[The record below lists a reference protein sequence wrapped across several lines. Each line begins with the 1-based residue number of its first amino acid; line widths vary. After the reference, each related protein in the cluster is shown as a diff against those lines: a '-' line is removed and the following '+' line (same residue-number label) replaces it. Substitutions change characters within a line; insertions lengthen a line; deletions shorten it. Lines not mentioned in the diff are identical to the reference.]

1 MVKVRANCVD
11 ELTHASGA
19 APTARPH
26 KYADQDPSSGTARS
40 RIFLANHP
48 SCCCQHARRMDSS
61 STNAL
66 VELVRRAQKGDEGAQ
81 RELVVAYQHRVAGFI
96 YAMTGRSDY
105 VEDLAQQ
112 VFIKMIR
119 AVDRL
124 EAPAQFES
132 WLFRLARNTCIDQLR
147 RQKLRRIFLPFGEEH
162 ENIPEPP
169 GAVDTEELDA
179 LRHALAQL
187 RPQDRALLAL
197 VQEGRS
203 HAEIAETLST
213 SVAAVKARLHRA
225 REHLREHY
233 QPQHED

>member
-1 MVKVRANCVD
+1 
-11 ELTHASGA
+11 
-19 APTARPH
+19 
-26 KYADQDPSSGTARS
+26 
-40 RIFLANHP
+40 
-48 SCCCQHARRMDSS
+48 MDSS
-61 STNAL
+61 STTPLAD
-66 VELVRRAQKGDEGAQ
+66 LVRRAQRGDEGAQ
-81 RELVVAYQHRVAGFI
+81 RELIVSYQHRIAGFI
-96 YAMTGRSDY
+96 YAMMGRSEH

-112 VFIKMIR
+112 VFIKMVR
-119 AVDRL
+119 GL
-124 EAPAQFES
+124 EHLAAPAQFES
-132 WLFRLARNTCIDQLR
+132 WLFRTARNVCIDQLR

-169 GAVDTEELDA
+169 GAVDSEELDA

-203 HAEIAETLST
+203 HAEISEILST

-233 QPQHED
+233 HSPHEH

>member
-1 MVKVRANCVD
+1 
-11 ELTHASGA
+11 
-19 APTARPH
+19 
-26 KYADQDPSSGTARS
+26 
-40 RIFLANHP
+40 
-48 SCCCQHARRMDSS
+48 MDSG
-61 STNAL
+61 STTAL
-66 VELVRRAQKGDEGAQ
+66 VELVRRAQKGDEAAQ
-81 RELVVAYQHRVAGFI
+81 HELIVAYQHRVAGFI
-96 YAMTGRSDY
+96 YAMTGRSDQ

-119 AVDRL
+119 ALDRL

-147 RQKLRRIFLPFGEEH
+147 RQKLRRIFLPFGAEH
-162 ENIPEPP
+162 ENIAEPP

-203 HAEIAETLST
+203 QAEIAAIFST
-213 SVAAVKARLHRA
+213 SVAAIKARLHRA

-233 QPQHED
+233 QPDHEE